1 MHISRNQL
9 TSSVSRRSKSQ
20 IALTNASSGIISQRI
35 HRSRLSVS
43 LLPSVLPFSLYPLF
57 FRSLV
62 FRCCL
67 SYDINHRQHVSR
79 HRRWHFGQFPV
90 NGSNFSLWSLVHT
103 GLHNFLFARFA
114 HSLTHAH
121 THMHAHAHSFS
132 LFPFFLALTQI
143 YVRVSIRLVISYW
156 AIVKLYR
163 TIQIRRTCDIGA
175 PNKKKKKVFQVGHS
189 IGRYNNVLS
198 V

>member
-1 MHISRNQL
+1 MHSSRNQL

-35 HRSRLSVS
+35 HRSRLSVF

-62 FRCCL
+62 FGCCL

-79 HRRWHFGQFPV
+79 HRRWHFGQFSV

-103 GLHNFLFARFA
+103 SLHNFLFARFRA
-114 HSLTHAH
+114 STYTRTHARTH
-121 THMHAHAHSFS
+121 TCIVS
-132 LFPFFLALTQI
+132 LFFPFFLALTQI

-175 PNKKKKKVFQVGHS
+175 PNKKKKK
-189 IGRYNNVLS
+189 S
-198 V
+198 VSSWIQYWGV